1 MSYGDPYVAASLIE
15 QQQQLVRAAERER
28 LA

>member
-1 MSYGDPYVAASLIE
+1 MLSGDPRVAASLIK
-15 QQQQLVRAAERER
+15 QQQQRVRAAERER